1 MLIRPYV
8 STTKRLMPNSLTST
22 HNPTAAINLPNQRW
36 QICPSTVAE
45 ANRIA
50 ETTGLLPILA
60 QVLINRGISTPQAVQ
75 AFLDPESL
83 ALPSPLEEFPDLAVS
98 LELLEQAI
106 HQQEK
111 IVICGD
117 YDADGM
123 TSTALLIRALKALG
137 AQVEYAIPSRMSE
150 GYGINQRMV
159 EEFAAEGVRLVLTV
173 DNGIAAYETITV
185 ARKLGLT
192 VIITDHHDLPP
203 KLPPANAILNP
214 KLLPENSLYSGL
226 AGVGVAYVLAVALAQ
241 QMGQTQN
248 LVAPLLELF
257 TLGTI
262 ADLAPLVGVNRR
274 WIQRGLK
281 RLPNSQL
288 TGVRALIEVSGSGA
302 GAKQTFKPETI
313 GFRLGPRI
321 NAVGRIGDPQTVIE
335 LLTTNDSAIALTHAI
350 ECEQANQARQQ
361 MCRTIEEEA
370 IALVETNQ
378 DDTLSPVKHRV
389 LVLITPDW
397 HHGVIGIVA
406 SRLVERYG
414 VPVFIGTY
422 EGETLIR
429 GSARSIPEFD
439 VFEALHFCGDLLDK
453 FGGHRAA
460 GGFTFKA
467 ENLTKLRSRLSEF
480 AYQHLKP
487 EHLKPLVKV
496 DAQAE
501 FAEITWD
508 LYSQI
513 DRLQPCGMGNSE
525 PTFWTPQV
533 QVMEQRVVGQN
544 HLKITVA
551 QDQNPS
557 RSFSAIAWRW
567 AEYYPLPAEVDI
579 AYRLRE
585 NVWNGE
591 TNLELELIGVRP
603 ASYTTHPQ
611 KGPDLASVPQKSE
624 VQKSQKSKSQ
634 KSKSQESTLQES
646 DTVPRS
652 PLLPKTEPVLH
663 YPEPPTYSSQ
673 NNIAWQ
679 TLETLNALLPSL
691 TGNVLLYG
699 DQRPYISAQDLSGQ
713 LTYDRPQGACPTLLL
728 WTLPPSWMHLR
739 WLIALA
745 KPTAIYVR
753 NRVPKLPD
761 AGTLRSQLSFH
772 IIKQPEAKLNLL
784 DLSQKWW
791 VAPSTLVAALREM
804 DYSCP
809 SYGSTASLEQE
820 LQQLERWYESSA
832 QRLAELAQRP

>member
-1 MLIRPYV
+1 MRK
-8 STTKRLMPNSLTST
+8 SSNST
-22 HNPTAAINLPNQRW
+22 HPPASALNLPNQRW
-36 QICPSTVAE
+36 QIAPAMIAE
-45 ANRIA
+45 ANQIA
-50 ETTGLLPILA
+50 QTTGLLPILA

-98 LELLEQAI
+98 LELLEGAI
-106 HQQEK
+106 LQQEK

-137 AQVEYAIPSRMSE
+137 AQVDYAIPSRMAE

-173 DNGIAAYETITV
+173 DNGIAAYDTIAI
-185 ARKLGLT
+185 ARELGLV

-214 KLLPENSLYSGL
+214 KLLPKESLYAGL

-288 TGVRALIEVSGSGA
+288 TGVRALIEVSGSGS
-302 GAKQTFKPETI
+302 GAKTFKPETI

-335 LLTTNDSAIALTHAI
+335 LLTTQDSAIALTRAI

-361 MCRTIEEEA
+361 LCRQIEEEA
-370 IALVETNQ
+370 IALVEANQ
-378 DDTLSPVKHRV
+378 DETLSPLKHRV
-389 LVLITPDW
+389 LVIVEPNW

-422 EGETLIR
+422 EDEDCIR

-439 VFEALHFCGDLLDK
+439 IFEALHYCGDLLDK

-460 GGFTFKA
+460 GGFSFKTQ
-467 ENLTKLRSRLSEF
+467 NLAQLRSRLSKF
-480 AYQHLKP
+480 AHQQLKP

-501 FAEITWD
+501 FTEITWD
-508 LYSQI
+508 LYHQI

-533 QVMEQRVVGQN
+533 QVLEQRIVGQN
-544 HLKITVA
+544 HLKVTVA
-551 QDQNPS
+551 QTQDKS

-567 AEYYPLPAEVDI
+567 AEYYPLPAQVDI

-591 TNLELELIGVRP
+591 TNLELELIGVRS
-603 ASYTTHPQ
+603 ASIAPPQ
-611 KGPDLASVPQKSE
+611 SAPPQAESNLP
-624 VQKSQKSKSQ
+624 SAP
-634 KSKSQESTLQES
+634 QESE
-646 DTVPRS
+646 TVPRS
-652 PLLPKTEPVLH
+652 PLLPETEPVLH
-663 YPEPPTYSSQ
+663 CPEPPTHAANQ
-673 NNIAWQ
+673 IITWK
-679 TLETLNALLPSL
+679 TLETLTALLPKLS
-691 TGNVLLYG
+691 GDVLLYG
-699 DQRPYISAQDLSGQ
+699 DQRPYVSAQDLSGH
-713 LTYDRPQGACPTLLL
+713 LTYDRPQGTCPNLLL
-728 WTLPPSWMHLR
+728 WTLPPSWLHLR

-745 KPTAIYVR
+745 QPTTVYVR

-761 AGTLRSQLSFH
+761 AGTLRSQLSFQ
-772 IIKQPEAKLNLL
+772 IVKQPEAKLNLL
-784 DLSQKWW
+784 DLGQKWW

-804 DYSCP
+804 DYPCP
-809 SYGSTASLEQE
+809 SFAATASLEQE
-820 LQQLERWYESSA
+820 LQLLERWYQCPA
-832 QRLAELAQRP
+832 LHLAQQS

>member
-1 MLIRPYV
+1 MAIRPYV
-8 STTKRLMPNSLTST
+8 SATKRFMPKSPTST
-22 HNPTAAINLPNQRW
+22 HLPPAAPNLPNQRW
-36 QICPSTVAE
+36 QICPSAIAE

-106 HQQEK
+106 LQQER

-123 TSTALLIRALKALG
+123 TSTALLIRALRALG

-159 EEFAAEGVRLVLTV
+159 EEFAAEGVRLILTV
-173 DNGIAAYETITV
+173 DNGIAAYETIAI
-185 ARKLGLT
+185 ARELGLV

-203 KLPPANAILNP
+203 KLPPAHAILNP
-214 KLLPENSLYSGL
+214 KLLPEDSLYSGL

-302 GAKQTFKPETI
+302 GAKQPFKPETI

-335 LLTTNDSAIALTHAI
+335 LLTTDDSAIALARAI

-361 MCRTIEEEA
+361 MCREIEEEA
-370 IALVETNQ
+370 IALVEANQ
-378 DDTLSPVKHRV
+378 DDTLAPLKHRV
-389 LVLITPDW
+389 LVIIAPDW

-422 EGETLIR
+422 EAETLIR

-439 VFEALHFCGDLLDK
+439 VFEALHFCSDLFDK

-460 GGFTFKA
+460 GGFTLKA

-480 AYQHLKP
+480 AHRQLKP

-501 FAEITWD
+501 FTEITWD

-533 QVMEQRVVGQN
+533 QVVEQRIVGQN
-544 HLKITVA
+544 HLKVTVA
-551 QDQNPS
+551 QAQDPS
-557 RSFSAIAWRW
+557 RCFSAIAWRW
-567 AEYYPLPAEVDI
+567 AEYYPLPAQVDI

-603 ASYTTHPQ
+603 ASPTSHPQ
-611 KGPDLASVPQKSE
+611 EGSDPPSAP
-624 VQKSQKSKSQ
+624 
-634 KSKSQESTLQES
+634 QESETGS
-646 DTVPRS
+646 RS

-663 YPEPPTYSSQ
+663 CPEPSTYAAQ
-673 NNIAWQ
+673 NIAWK

-691 TGNVLLYG
+691 SGNVLLYG
-699 DQRPYISAQDLSGQ
+699 NQRPYVSAQDLSGH
-713 LTYDRPQGACPTLLL
+713 LTYDRPQGTCPNLLL
-728 WTLPPSWMHLR
+728 WTLPPSWTHLR

-745 KPTAIYVR
+745 QPTAIYVR

-761 AGTLRSQLSFH
+761 AGTLRSQLSFQ
-772 IIKQPEAKLNLL
+772 IVKQPDAKLNLL
-784 DLSQKWW
+784 DLGQKWW

-809 SYGSTASLEQE
+809 SFGSTASLEQE
-820 LQQLERWYESSA
+820 LQQLERWYECPA
-832 QRLAELAQRP
+832 QQLAELAQHP

>member
-1 MLIRPYV
+1 MPKSPA
-8 STTKRLMPNSLTST
+8 STSSPLT
-22 HNPTAAINLPNQRW
+22 NPNLPNQRW
-36 QICPSTVAE
+36 QICPPTVAE

-50 ETTGLLPILA
+50 KTTGLLPILA

-98 LELLEQAI
+98 LKLLEQAI
-106 HQQEK
+106 LHQDK

-123 TSTALLIRALKALG
+123 TSTALLIRALRALG

-150 GYGINQRMV
+150 GYGINRRMV

-173 DNGIAAYETITV
+173 DNGIAAYETIAI
-185 ARKLGLT
+185 ARNLGLV

-214 KLLPENSLYSGL
+214 KLLPEDSLYSGL

-302 GAKQTFKPETI
+302 GAKQAFKPETI

-335 LLTTNDSAIALTHAI
+335 LLTTDDSAIALTRAI

-361 MCRTIEEEA
+361 ICRTIEEEA
-370 IALVETNQ
+370 IALVEANQ
-378 DDTLSPVKHRV
+378 DDTLSPTKHRV
-389 LVLITPDW
+389 LVIIEPDW

-422 EGETLIR
+422 EDETLIR

-439 VFEALHFCGDLLDK
+439 VFEALHFCSDLLDK

-460 GGFTFKA
+460 GGFTLKA

-480 AYQHLKP
+480 AHRLLKP

-501 FAEITWD
+501 FSEITWD

-533 QVMEQRVVGQN
+533 QVVEQRIVGQN
-544 HLKITVA
+544 HLKVTVA
-551 QDQNPS
+551 EGQDLS

-567 AEYYPLPAEVDI
+567 AEYYPLPAQVDI

-603 ASYTTHPQ
+603 VKTELHPQ
-611 KGPDLASVPQKSE
+611 KGSALSPNPQKLEFQESE
-624 VQKSQKSKSQ
+624 LQKSK
-634 KSKSQESTLQES
+634 LQEPEI
-646 DTVPRS
+646 VPRS
-652 PLLPKTEPVLH
+652 PLLPTTEPVLH
-663 YPEPPTYSSQ
+663 CPEPRAYSAQ
-673 NNIAWQ
+673 DIAWK

-691 TGNVLLYG
+691 SGNVLLYG
-699 DQRPYISAQDLSGQ
+699 DQRPYVSVQDLSGQ
-713 LTYDRPQGACPTLLL
+713 LTYDRPQGTCPNLLL
-728 WTLPPSWMHLR
+728 WTLPPSWTHLR
-739 WLIALA
+739 WLIALTQ
-745 KPTAIYVR
+745 PTTVYVR

-761 AGTLRSQLSFH
+761 SATLRSQLSFQLV
-772 IIKQPEAKLNLL
+772 KQPEAKLNLL
-784 DLSQKWW
+784 DLGQKWW

-809 SYGSTASLEQE
+809 SFGLTASLEQE
-820 LQQLERWYESSA
+820 LQQLKHWYECPA
-832 QRLAELAQRP
+832 QQLAELAQRP

>member
-1 MLIRPYV
+1 MPKHPD
-8 STTKRLMPNSLTST
+8 STQDL
-22 HNPTAAINLPNQRW
+22 PTAPNLPNQRW
-36 QICPSTVAE
+36 QICPPAKAE

-50 ETTGLLPILA
+50 NSTGLLPILA
-60 QVLINRGISTPQAVQ
+60 QVLINRGVSTPKAVK

-83 ALPSPLEEFPDLAVS
+83 ALPSPLEEFPDLAAS

-106 HQQEK
+106 LQQDK

-159 EEFAAEGVRLVLTV
+159 EEFAAEGIRVVLTV
-173 DNGIAAYETITV
+173 DNGIAAYETIV
-185 ARKLGLT
+185 IARKLGLV
-192 VIITDHHDLPP
+192 VIVTDHHDLPP

-214 KLLPENSLYSGL
+214 KLLPEDSLYSGL

-262 ADLAPLVGVNRR
+262 ADLAPLIGVNRR
-274 WIQRGLK
+274 WLQRGLK

-288 TGVRALIEVSGSGA
+288 AGVRALIEVSGSGT
-302 GAKQTFKPETI
+302 GAKQSFKPETI

-335 LLTTNDSAIALTHAI
+335 LLTTNDSAIAQIRAI
-350 ECEQANQARQQ
+350 ECEQANQERQH
-361 MCRTIEEEA
+361 MCREIEEEA
-370 IALVETNQ
+370 IALIEANR
-378 DDTLSPVKHRV
+378 DGTLSPTKHRV
-389 LVLITPDW
+389 LVIIEPDW

-422 EGETLIR
+422 EDETLIR

-467 ENLTKLRSRLSEF
+467 ENLLELRSRLSEF
-480 AYQHLKP
+480 AHRHLQP
-487 EHLKPLVKV
+487 EHLKPLVKI
-496 DAQAE
+496 DAKAE
-501 FAEITWD
+501 FAEIDWD
-508 LYSQI
+508 LYRQI

-533 QVMEQRVVGQN
+533 RVLEQRIVGQN
-544 HLKITVA
+544 HLKVTIAQA
-551 QDQNPS
+551 QDPS

-567 AEYYPLPAEVDI
+567 AEYHPLPAQVDI

-591 TNLELELIGVRP
+591 TKLELELIGVRP
-603 ASYTTHPQ
+603 SSPESDQ
-611 KGPDLASVPQKSE
+611 
-624 VQKSQKSKSQ
+624 
-634 KSKSQESTLQES
+634 QESNRQNSEPPPTAQELEGMQ
-646 DTVPRS
+646 RS

-663 YPEPPTYSSQ
+663 CPEPKTGPALA
-673 NNIAWQ
+673 IEWKA
-679 TLETLNALLPSL
+679 LETLTTLLPSL
-691 TGNVLLYG
+691 SGDALLYG
-699 DQRPYISAQDLSGQ
+699 DQRPYVSAQDLDGH
-713 LTYDRPQGACPTLLL
+713 LTYDRPQGTCPNLLL
-728 WTLPPSWMHLR
+728 WTLPPSWTHLR

-745 KPTAIYVR
+745 QPTSIYVR
-753 NRVPKLPD
+753 NRMPKLPD
-761 AGTLRSQLSFH
+761 AATLRSKLSFQ
-772 IIKQPEAKLNLL
+772 IVKQPEARLNLL
-784 DLSQKWW
+784 DLGQKWW

-804 DYSCP
+804 EYSCP
-809 SYGSTASLEQE
+809 SFAETASLEQE
-820 LQQLERWYESSA
+820 LQQLESWYACPA
-832 QRLAELAQRP
+832 QQLARRS

>member
-1 MLIRPYV
+1 MAIRSFV
-8 STTKRLMPNSLTST
+8 SATKRLMSKSPAST
-22 HNPTAAINLPNQRW
+22 HSSLKPLNLPNQRW
-36 QICPSTVAE
+36 QICTSTVAE

-75 AFLDPESL
+75 AFLEPESL

-106 HQQEK
+106 LQQEK

-123 TSTALLIRALKALG
+123 TSTALLIRALRALG

-173 DNGIAAYETITV
+173 DNGIAAYETISI
-185 ARKLGLT
+185 ARKLGLV
-192 VIITDHHDLPP
+192 VIVTDHHDLPP

-214 KLLPENSLYSGL
+214 KLLPEDSLYSGL

-335 LLTTNDSAIALTHAI
+335 LLTTDDSAIALTRAI

-361 MCRTIEEEA
+361 ICRTIEEEA
-370 IALVETNQ
+370 IALVEANQ
-378 DDTLSPVKHRV
+378 DDILSPTKHRV
-389 LVLITPDW
+389 LVIIEPDW

-422 EGETLIR
+422 DDETLIR

-460 GGFTFKA
+460 GGFTLKA

-480 AYQHLKP
+480 AHRLLKP

-496 DAQAE
+496 DAQAG

-533 QVMEQRVVGQN
+533 QVVEQRIVGQN
-544 HLKITVA
+544 HLKVTVA
-551 QDQNPS
+551 EGQDPS

-567 AEYYPLPAEVDI
+567 AEYYPLPAQVDI

-603 ASYTTHPQ
+603 ASSVAHPQ
-611 KGPDLASVPQKSE
+611 KGSELSPKAPEHQKSE
-624 VQKSQKSKSQ
+624 
-634 KSKSQESTLQES
+634 LQES
-646 DTVPRS
+646 ELQESEFQESETVSRS
-652 PLLPKTEPVLH
+652 PLLPTAEPVLH
-663 YPEPPTYSSQ
+663 CPEPRVYSAQSMAWKT
-673 NNIAWQ
+673 IAWK
-679 TLETLNALLPSL
+679 TLDTLNALLPSL
-691 TGNVLLYG
+691 SGDVLLYG
-699 DQRPYISAQDLSGQ
+699 DQRPYVSAQDISGQ
-713 LTYDRPQGACPTLLL
+713 LTYDRPQCACPNLLL
-728 WTLPPSWMHLR
+728 WTLPPSWLHLR

-745 KPTAIYVR
+745 QPTAIYVR

-761 AGTLRSQLSFH
+761 AGTLRSQLSFQ
-772 IIKQPEAKLNLL
+772 IVKQPEAKLNLL
-784 DLSQKWW
+784 DLGQKWW

-809 SYGSTASLEQE
+809 SFGSTASLEQE
-820 LQQLERWYESSA
+820 LQQLKRWYECPA
-832 QRLAELAQRP
+832 QQLAELAQRP